1 MRWGRQKGK
10 MKSKIDWKQFGQ
22 FLKMVIE
29 LFKLITT
36 TFKEMRIG
44 PEILEWVTGSGQ
56 KAFVETF
63 LVPLGK
69 AFQESLP
76 KEPVTRPE
84 PLRMRADLNADP
96 TLPFAG
102 AMFDG
107 TNGSKHA
114 KQGEMELEY
123 RPDEDELYV
132 NGRRLVP
139 FLSDKQI
146 GGKVVRGYGLQAEA
160 ETNNPTNATLADVL
174 YEHQEFIPKKFR
186 DREWFFWATV
196 FRDPD
201 GGLCVRC
208 LFWDVALW
216 LRSCRWLSNVWGERL
231 PSASLASE
239 SSKLE
244 TKAS

>member
-1 MRWGRQKGK
+1 MRWGRRKDTVK
-10 MKSKIDWKQFGQ
+10 NKIDWKQFGQ

-44 PEILEWVTGSGQ
+44 PEIFEWVTGAGQ
-56 KAFVETF
+56 KIFVETF

-76 KEPVTRPE
+76 KEPVKKPE
-84 PLRMRADLNADP
+84 PLRMKADLNADP

-107 TNGSKHA
+107 TKGSKHA
-114 KQGEMELEY
+114 RQGEVEFEY

-132 NGRRLVP
+132 NGRKLVQ

-146 GGKVVRGYGLQAEA
+146 GGKVVRGYDLQAEA
-160 ETNNPTNATLADVL
+160 EANNPTNATLADFL
-174 YEHQEFIPKKFR
+174 YEHQEFIPKKFWNR
-186 DREWFFWATV
+186 AWFFWATIFSDSGGNLYV
-196 FRDPD
+196 RYLYWD
-201 GGLCVRC
+201 GGR
-208 LFWDVALW
+208 WDRV
-216 LRSCRWLSNVWGERL
+216 CRWLDVGFGEHS

-239 SSKLE
+239 PSKLE
-244 TKAS
+244 VKTS